1 MMKNRREGRKVARL
15 SETLILMVNEG
26 KGEKDRDR
34 EKRERD
40 IERVG
45 KKVTEKEE
53 RRKEKK
59 KAEREIEEGCV
70 HTHGDR
76 EM

>member
-1 MMKNRREGRKVARL
+1 MRKWKNEEVKWWKNKREGRKLARL
-15 SETLILMVNEG
+15 SKILILKVNEG
-26 KGEKDRDR
+26 KGEKERDR

-40 IERVG
+40 IERVE

-59 KAEREIEEGCV
+59 KAER
-70 HTHGDR
+70 
-76 EM
+76 